1 MAKHHRR
8 SQSGPAAEMT
18 EITVAVPRDRV
29 GMLKHYAKRLSRNR
43 PAQRE
48 EVIYHLHHH
57 AREIEQRFGV
67 SGLWLFGSVV
77 RNESKRQSDV
87 DLLVE
92 FSAGHPEGMLDF
104 VTLKQWLESI
114 LSRPVDL
121 VTPNN
126 LKPRLRPRIMREAF
140 RVL

>member
-1 MAKHHRR
+1 
-8 SQSGPAAEMT
+8 
-18 EITVAVPRDRV
+18 
-29 GMLKHYAKRLSRNR
+29 
-43 PAQRE
+43 
-48 EVIYHLHHH
+48 
-57 AREIEQRFGV
+57 
-67 SGLWLFGSVV
+67 
-77 RNESKRQSDV
+77 
-87 DLLVE
+87 
-92 FSAGHPEGMLDF
+92 MLDF